1 MVFTILAYASLVI
14 APLISGILLIILMIP
29 LSIFQFIGINKE
41 YISYLSSL
49 VGGLVLVYL
58 YSLLFNWMKVD
69 FGIFALLLLLIPIIL
84 NNIQRVRTRPHKQ
97 FEKTVGT
104 LEVIGIIIGIFFL
117 LLKIIK

>member
-84 NNIQRVRTRPHKQ
+84 NNIQRVRTRPYKQ

-104 LEVIGIIIGIFFL
+104 LEVIGIIIGISFL